1 MTLGEEFPQD
11 LFGILPKDKIKR
23 LVIRANSTLKDE
35 DLKQLEAF
43 DRVQFKLSKTINSLL
58 YLVLKYRILPRKELA
73 LDYFRIDRDVVLK
86 AFLRL
91 N

>member
-1 MTLGEEFPQD
+1 MRNW
-11 LFGILPKDKIKR
+11 LFE
-23 LVIRANSTLKDE
+23 ANSTLKDE

-58 YLVLKYRILPRKELA
+58 YLVLKYRILPKKELA

>member
-1 MTLGEEFPQD
+1 MRNW
-11 LFGILPKDKIKR
+11 LFE
-23 LVIRANSTLKDE
+23 ANSTLKDE

-43 DRVQFKLSKTINSLL
+43 DRVQFKLSKAINSLL

-86 AFLRL
+86 AFL
-91 N
+91 

>member
-1 MTLGEEFPQD
+1 MRNW
-11 LFGILPKDKIKR
+11 LFE
-23 LVIRANSTLKDE
+23 ANSTLKDE

-58 YLVLKYRILPRKELA
+58 YLVLKYRILPKIELA

-86 AFLRL
+86 AFL
-91 N
+91 